1 MHNTLFRIFKTLI
14 FMGLLTLFLA
24 GCGNPPSAPT
34 GLTITST
41 NPITLSWNTVS
52 GATSYSVYRGT
63 SSGDISTKTQL
74 ASDVT
79 STSYIDTSALAGTTY
94 YYQVRAI
101 NGDGSSSASNEVE
114 ATASGGS
121 FSLVGSIS
129 GTSVVLNWSTI
140 SGANSYNLYRGTS
153 TITTSMTK
161 IQSNLTTTTYTDSS
175 VTHNTTYYYQVAA
188 VDLGGTE
195 IQLSSVSTGLT
206 P

>member
-1 MHNTLFRIFKTLI
+1 MHDTLFRIFKSLMI
-14 FMGLLTLFLA
+14 MGLLTVCLA
-24 GCGNPPSAPT
+24 GCGTPPSSPT
-34 GLTITST
+34 GLTVTST
-41 NPITLSWNTVS
+41 NPITLSWNAVS
-52 GATSYSVYRGT
+52 GASKYSVYRGT

-74 ASDVT
+74 ATDIT
-79 STSYIDTSALAGTTY
+79 GTSYIDTSALTGTTY

-121 FSLVGSIS
+121 FSLVGTIS

-140 SGANSYNLYRGTS
+140 SGAASYNLYRGT
-153 TITTSMTK
+153 TAITTSMTR
-161 IQSNLTTTTYTDSS
+161 IQSNLTTTTYTDSN

-188 VDLGGTE
+188 VDSGGTE